1 MIPPMEN
8 TTAES
13 ILALAEK
20 SERIAILLGDSSR
33 QSDFLAAQALRERLG
48 SKAVLVN
55 APDDLQRRWDRMFER
70 DDARKEFAI
79 SLDINQNPV
88 EELRYEKDGG
98 KLRIFLT
105 PQKPITKES
114 FELEE
119 RYTASDMIIA
129 LGFPSKAALNTK
141 LEEVTLK
148 NPDALVDLSE
158 PIGPINNSVPV
169 REAEPQANWHP
180 DTMKLWARS
189 VLRSYSEDDI
199 GVYWAFLPKEDFVKT
214 GQSSAILPTLL
225 SDMRRFVRLPDVAVI
240 LWQEPT
246 EGSEQVRALIHT
258 DKPDKL
264 KKIATEAHASPNG
277 SHVLVYPYPNFS
289 EAELEIRKLLK
300 KVL

>member
-1 MIPPMEN
+1 MVQ
-8 TTAES
+8 S
-13 ILALAEK
+13 IQALAEH
-20 SERIAILLGDSSR
+20 SERIAILLGDSAR
-33 QSDFLAAQALRERLG
+33 QSDFLAAQALRDRLG
-48 SKAVLVN
+48 PKAVLIN
-55 APDDLQRRWDRMFER
+55 APKDLETRWERMFQK
-70 DDARKEFAI
+70 DGARKEFAI
-79 SLDINQNPV
+79 SFDINQNPV

-105 PQKPITKES
+105 PQKPISKES

-119 RYTASDMIIA
+119 RYAASDMIIA
-129 LGFPSKAALNTK
+129 LGFASKNALNTK
-141 LEEVTLK
+141 LEEVALK
-148 NPDALVDLSE
+148 NPDALIDLSE
-158 PIGPINNSVPV
+158 PIGPTLSQTQTP

-214 GQSSAILPTLL
+214 GQSSTILPALIK
-225 SDMRRFVRLPDVAVI
+225 DMRRFVRLPDVAVI

-246 EGSEQVRALIHT
+246 DDGERVRALIHT
-258 DKPDKL
+258 DKTDKL
-264 KKIATEAHASPNG
+264 KKIATEAHTNPNG
-277 SHVLVYPYPNFS
+277 SHILIHPFPNFS